1 MIGFLRG
8 RVVIRDVKS
17 ILFDVN
23 GVGYEIF
30 MPFSELA
37 HFLPSDKEVILYT
50 HLIWREDLINLY
62 GFGAALSRDI
72 FRILLDVSGVGAKV
86 SLNILSHIRA
96 NELLLVISKGETRKL
111 EEISG
116 VGKKTA
122 AKICIDLKEKAK
134 ALLSRDSNMLTNS
147 DFNVAEKLSSVE
159 EDALSALINLGYRS
173 NEARVAIEKTVSLK
187 NDANV
192 EEIIRLS
199 LQLLAKSS

>member
-8 RVVIRDVKS
+8 RVAIRDVKS

-30 MPFSELA
+30 MPFSELS
-37 HFLPSDKEVILYT
+37 HYPPSEKEVIIYT

-62 GFGAALSRDI
+62 GFGTVLSRDI

-86 SLNILSHIRA
+86 SLNILSHINA
-96 NELLLVISKGETRKL
+96 CDLLLVISKGETKKL

-134 ALLSRDSNMLTNS
+134 ALLSKDSVL
-147 DFNVAEKLSSVE
+147 AEINFSTETKISGIE

-173 NEARVAIEKTVSLK
+173 NEARAAIEKTVSLK